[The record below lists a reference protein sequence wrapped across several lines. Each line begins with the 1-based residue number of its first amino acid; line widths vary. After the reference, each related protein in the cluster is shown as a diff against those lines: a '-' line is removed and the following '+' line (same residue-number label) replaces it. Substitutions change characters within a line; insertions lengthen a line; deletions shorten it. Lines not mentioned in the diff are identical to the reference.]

1 VRNFVFACLAASL
14 LGGCGTLIKDR
25 SQVPISPVGGFGTSM
40 GSPKTMP
47 PTSNGSTPWRNA
59 DVVTLD
65 LPLLI
70 GRYSGSSR
78 TPPSLEDAL
87 AGFDSHGTAA
97 ERAEARNAI
106 VGAVLLASDK
116 NCDVYLEYLH
126 GNQIAIKGITSV
138 AATVLGGAAS
148 VTTPERSSHLL
159 AAIGSAATG
168 VGGNLSEAVFSN
180 RAVDVIVSGIRSERA
195 SLRTEIQR
203 EMKTES
209 YADWPLS
216 IAMADGLKYHGRCN
230 AISGLAYLQG
240 TAETNKSTSE
250 TGHAP
255 GQAQPAAP
263 APGATTTTT
272 TTAPVTH

>member
-1 VRNFVFACLAASL
+1 MRNWIATCVAASL

-25 SQVPISPVGGFGTSM
+25 SQVPISPVGGFGTAM
-40 GSPKTMP
+40 GSPKTLP
-47 PTSNGSTPWRNA
+47 PSADGSRPWRNA

-65 LPLLI
+65 LPMLI
-70 GRYSGSSR
+70 ARYSGSAV
-78 TPPSLEDAL
+78 TPASFEDAL
-87 AGFDSHGTAA
+87 AAFDRSGTGPDRA
-97 ERAEARNAI
+97 ERRNAI

-126 GNQIAIKGITSV
+126 GNQIAIKGFASV
-138 AATVLGGAAS
+138 AATILGGAAS

-159 AAIGSAATG
+159 AAIGTAATG

-195 SLRTEIQR
+195 SLRQEIQGSMR
-203 EMKTES
+203 AET
-209 YADWPLS
+209 YGDWPLS
-216 IAMADGLKYHGRCN
+216 IAIADGLKYHGRCN

-240 TAETNKSTSE
+240 TAETSKSRSE

-255 GQAQPAAP
+255 GEVMVAEP
-263 APGATTTTT
+263 APSN
-272 TTAPVTH
+272 